1 MTASRLPL
9 WTFLATTLLFVTSVA
24 VSVNVLP
31 AQVAIHFDAAGDP
44 DDWISRTTH
53 ITGFIALGLG
63 LSAFMLGIA
72 YIIRFFPPST
82 LNVPR
87 QAYWRAPENYPR
99 ACAFFVHHTFWL
111 AALNNLFMTALHQ
124 GVVGANSESP
134 SDLLLRD
141 IGIGTGLFVTGLLV
155 WCVFLLRFYL
165 KAPRT

>member
-9 WTFLATTLLFVTSVA
+9 WTFLATTLLFVASVA

-72 YIIRFFPPST
+72 YLIRFFPPST

-99 ACAFFVHHTFWL
+99 ACAFFFHHTFWL
-111 AALNNLFMTALHQ
+111 AALNN
-124 GVVGANSESP
+124 
-134 SDLLLRD
+134 LLLRD